1 MSILFLSEIFLIY
14 VLFVHKKSV
23 SKRKN
28 GIIFIKNLNFK
39 KTQKNILGVFLSG
52 FFWVGFLDGFFIANP
67 ASTAQFSG
75 PVPGCCSPNQQRI
88 VAAAVVGVDSVG
100 RVEEAFAELQ
110 RWVLQVHTVPL

>member
-1 MSILFLSEIFLIY
+1 VFFL
-14 VLFVHKKSV
+14 
-23 SKRKN
+23 
-28 GIIFIKNLNFK
+28 
-39 KTQKNILGVFLSG
+39 VFLGG
-52 FFWVGFLDGFFIANP
+52 FFWIGFLIANP

-75 PVPGCCSPNQQRI
+75 PVPGCCSPNQHRI